1 MRKRE
6 TMKMAMS
13 VTFRNG
19 KLDCL
24 LSRVS
29 FILIGIKYSEA
40 EQQDY
45 I

>member
-19 KLDCL
+19 ELDPL
-24 LSRVS
+24 LSRES
-29 FILIGIKYSEA
+29 FILIGIRYSE
-40 EQQDY
+40 DY